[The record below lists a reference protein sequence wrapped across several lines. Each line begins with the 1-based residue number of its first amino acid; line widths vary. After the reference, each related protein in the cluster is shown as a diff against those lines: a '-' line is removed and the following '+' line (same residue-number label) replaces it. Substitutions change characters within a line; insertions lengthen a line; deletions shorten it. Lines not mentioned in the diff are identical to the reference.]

1 MDENVYR
8 DEEVAKRV
16 QELRAREEERVA
28 KRVQELRAKEGG
40 RGRDAEKPTQIP
52 ASGWKDVAWRLW
64 EEIGNDRVGSIAA
77 GTTFFIL
84 LALFPAL
91 AATVSLY
98 GLVADPASL
107 EQHLASLNGV
117 LPQGAME
124 LISTELH
131 RLVTQPND
139 GLGFGF
145 VLGLALA
152 LWSANSGVKALFD
165 ALNVAY
171 DEEEKRGFFALNIA
185 SLTFTFC
192 AILFMILVVGV
203 VAVLPNLIG
212 YLPLGPLAKVAVAVV
227 PPILLVGVAV
237 AGLAALYRYGP
248 SRSRA
253 KWSWIT
259 PGSILAALV
268 WVVASAAFSYYVANF
283 GSYNATY
290 GSLGAVVGMMTWIYI
305 SMWIVLVGAELNSEL
320 EHQTARDTTTG
331 PEKPLGQ
338 RGATMADKIAPPGS

>member
-1 MDENVYR
+1 MDERVHQ
-8 DEEVAKRV
+8 DDEVAKRV

-28 KRVQELRAKEGG
+28 RRVQEHRAKQGG

-52 ASGWKDVAWRLW
+52 ASGWKDVAKRLYG
-64 EEIGNDRVGSIAA
+64 EINDDRIGSIAA
-77 GTTFFIL
+77 GTTFFLL

-91 AATVSLY
+91 AAMVSVY
-98 GLVADPASL
+98 GLIADPASL
-107 EQHLASLNGV
+107 ESHLATLRGV
-117 LPQGAME
+117 VPGGALE
-124 LISTELH
+124 LIETELH
-131 RLVTQPND
+131 RLVSQPSD

-145 VLGLALA
+145 ALGLALA

-171 DEEEKRGFFALNIA
+171 DEDEKRGFIALNVA
-185 SLTFTFC
+185 SLTFTLA
-192 AILFMILVVGV
+192 AIVFVILVVGV
-203 VAVLPNLIG
+203 VAVLPNVLG
-212 YLPLGPLAKVAVAVV
+212 YLPLGPFGKVLVAVL
-227 PPILLVGVAV
+227 PPLVLFGVAI

-259 PGSILAALV
+259 PGSIVAAVV
-268 WVVASAAFSYYVANF
+268 WVIGSALFSWYVANF

-290 GSLGAVVGMMTWIYI
+290 GSLGAVVGLMTWIYI

-331 PEKPLGQ
+331 PERPMGQ
-338 RGATMADKIAPPGS
+338 RGAKMADQIAP

>member
-1 MDENVYR
+1 MDERVHQ
-8 DEEVAKRV
+8 DDEVAKRV

-28 KRVQELRAKEGG
+28 KRVQEHRAKQGD

-52 ASGWKDVAWRLW
+52 ASGWKDVAKRLYG
-64 EEIGNDRVGSIAA
+64 EINDDRIGSIAA
-77 GTTFFIL
+77 GTTFFLL

-91 AATVSLY
+91 AAMVSVY

-107 EQHLASLNGV
+107 EQHLAALRGV
-117 LPQGAME
+117 VPGGALE
-124 LISTELH
+124 LIETELR
-131 RLVTQPND
+131 RLVSQPSD

-145 VLGLALA
+145 ALGLAVA

-171 DEEEKRGFFALNIA
+171 DEDEKRGFIALNVA
-185 SLTFTFC
+185 SLTFTLA
-192 AILFMILVVGV
+192 AIVFVVMVIGV
-203 VAVLPNLIG
+203 VAVLPNVLG
-212 YLPLGPLAKVAVAVV
+212 YLPLGPFAKVIVAVLPPLVLFAVA
-227 PPILLVGVAV
+227 I

-259 PGSILAALV
+259 PGSIVAAVV
-268 WVVASAAFSYYVANF
+268 WVIGSALFSWYVANF

-290 GSLGAVVGMMTWIYI
+290 GSLGAVVGLMTWIYI

-331 PEKPLGQ
+331 PERPMGQ
-338 RGATMADKIAPPGS
+338 RGAKMADQVAP

>member
-1 MDENVYR
+1 MDERVYR

-16 QELRAREEERVA
+16 EELRAREEERVA
-28 KRVQELRAKEGG
+28 RRVQEHRAREEGS
-40 RGRDAEKPTQIP
+40 GRDAAKPTQIP
-52 ASGWKDVAWRLW
+52 ARGWKAAAWRVY
-64 EEIGNDRVGSIAA
+64 EEIGNDRIGSIAA
-77 GTTFFIL
+77 GTTFFLL

-91 AATVSLY
+91 AALVSLY

-107 EQHLASLNGV
+107 EQHLASLQGV
-117 LPQGAME
+117 LPGGAMDLLKE
-124 LISTELH
+124 ELH
-131 RLVTQPND
+131 RLVTQPSD
-139 GLGFGF
+139 GLGIGF
-145 VLGLALA
+145 AIGLALA

-171 DEEEKRGFFALNIA
+171 DEEEKRGFIALNLA
-185 SLTFTFC
+185 SLAFTLC
-192 AILFMILVVGV
+192 AIVFVVLVIGV
-203 VAVLPNLIG
+203 VAVLPNVIG
-212 YLPLGPLAKVAVAVV
+212 YLPLGPFAKIAVAVV
-227 PPILLVGVAV
+227 PPVLLAGVAV

-248 SRSRA
+248 SRTRA

-259 PGSILAALV
+259 PGSIMAALV

-290 GSLGAVVGMMTWIYI
+290 GSLGAVVGLMTWIYL

-338 RGATMADKIAPPGS
+338 RGATMADRVAPPT